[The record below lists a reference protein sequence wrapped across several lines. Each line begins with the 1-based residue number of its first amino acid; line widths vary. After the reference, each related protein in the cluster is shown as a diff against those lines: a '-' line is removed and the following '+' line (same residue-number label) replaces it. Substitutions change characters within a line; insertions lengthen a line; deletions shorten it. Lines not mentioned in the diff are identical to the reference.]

1 MKSNKELAE
10 KWADDCLNSEAGKL
24 AIEKINQDFIDY
36 ILFGKS
42 TIYLNKIE
50 TENLI
55 KLRENEK

>member
-1 MKSNKELAE
+1 MGKDFQE
-10 KWADDCLNSEAGKL
+10 KWADDCLNSEAAKL
-24 AIEKINQDFIDY
+24 AIEKINQDFKDY

-42 TIYLNKIE
+42 TVYLNKIE